1 VARAA
6 LRKFRDELDMTT
18 MLLILLV
25 LVGVPAALAAVNRPG
40 LVGRL
45 WGRLVGAPTPDE
57 VRAGVEE
64 NDELFR
70 FARKS
75 FEKPGP
81 GARKGAAAE
90 PVDPVASADVA
101 ALNVF
106 VERAQIQLRRR
117 VLWCGVGVGVCVA
130 LNVVVAAVALDW
142 LTATPLATGAGGWQ
156 EVVRWGIQ
164 SVVLAALSFGLVYLF
179 TTLARMLFREA
190 SQALEKRHA
199 VGFGRLYVQ
208 MKVLGAA
215 DARRATRAL
224 TETEL
229 LRAFG
234 WNPPVPPAAAK
245 EAGERSFVLPAPAPS
260 SVRPLRVRGNGA
272 GEAEAAGAP

>member
-1 VARAA
+1 
-6 LRKFRDELDMTT
+6 MTT
-18 MLLILLV
+18 ILLILLV
-25 LVGVPAALAAVNRPG
+25 LVGVPAALAVVGRPG
-40 LVGRL
+40 LIDRIRD
-45 WGRLVGAPTPDE
+45 RLVGKPTPDE

-64 NDELFR
+64 NDELYR

-75 FEKPGP
+75 FERAGP
-81 GARKGAAAE
+81 GAKKGAAAE

-117 VLWCGVGVGVCVA
+117 VLWCGIGVGGCVL
-130 LNVVVAAVALDW
+130 LNIVVAAVALDW
-142 LTATPLATGAGGWQ
+142 LTTVPGAAGAGGWQ
-156 EVVRWGIQ
+156 DVTRWGIQ
-164 SVVLAALSFGLVYLF
+164 SVVLGALSFGLVYLF

-199 VGFGRLYVQ
+199 LGFGRLYVQ
-208 MKVLGAA
+208 MKVLGAP

-234 WNPPVPPAAAK
+234 WNPPVPAPPAK
-245 EAGERSFVLPAPAPS
+245 EAGERTFVLPAPAAS
-260 SVRPLRVRGNGA
+260 SVRTLRGNGNGA
-272 GEAEAAGAP
+272 GDSDSAAAP